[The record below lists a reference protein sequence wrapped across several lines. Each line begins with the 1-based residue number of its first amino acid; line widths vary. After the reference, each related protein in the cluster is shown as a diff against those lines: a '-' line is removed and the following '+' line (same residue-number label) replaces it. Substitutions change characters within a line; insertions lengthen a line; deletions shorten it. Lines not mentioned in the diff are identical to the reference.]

1 MTKAHLKTKV
11 INLPDKIEFSVY
23 GGLSLWQAIQRELL
37 LDTFLEI
44 LANIA
49 VGKFSSETGASS
61 IKKFEDGLFS
71 TKFSKSDNSAK
82 KNMMYLICW
91 IFIMCFFYSKYYF
104 NIMVLNLSVPAYPQ
118 IKIYFFCIP
127 PNHNFA
133 PFACSYIKKSTQ
145 VCLFR
150 VPF

>member
-23 GGLSLWQAIQRELL
+23 GGLWLWQAIQRELL

-91 IFIMCFFYSKYYF
+91 IFI
-104 NIMVLNLSVPAYPQ
+104 
-118 IKIYFFCIP
+118 
-127 PNHNFA
+127 
-133 PFACSYIKKSTQ
+133 
-145 VCLFR
+145 
-150 VPF
+150 